1 MKLRW
6 KLLLTVITILVAPF
20 LLVIVMHFK
29 FKHDLE
35 TYKKSLIARGEK
47 LAVTDWIPHKTT
59 NDSSGRLFLES
70 VRPFA
75 DSRRDHHPSAMRM
88 VASGRA
94 QAGWK
99 HDELYDGDSKK
110 RTNIWLLIENEFES
124 NRGETEQLR
133 EATDNGK
140 LIFPLAYQQ
149 GFRLSLLHL
158 SKIKQGATWLS
169 TATLY
174 ELHRGNKVEA
184 AENLKALLRLVGN
197 YRDEPLLISQLVR
210 IACLQIA
217 FSTTWDVLQYP
228 DWSEAE
234 LKDFQESWA
243 AIDLSGLENV
253 FGMERAMGIQTYVEA
268 RRAGQSPLQM
278 ISGGNASLS
287 EDWDEFSTK
296 IFTEPAAAFK
306 MLMNRPNQKVWSYL
320 LSYREELA
328 WLKMWQ
334 TEIDATRSME
344 KERRIDAPLTRL
356 RTNLKEMGPLESE
369 LYGAEVMTRTIT
381 KLASAKIARQLAGT
395 ASALFRFKL
404 EHGKF
409 PSALAELAPKI
420 LPALP
425 TDPIDGKPL
434 RYRLNSEGNF
444 LLYSIG
450 ENGIDDNGDPRPEN
464 PTASPDQK
472 WNRPRHPL
480 FGRDWVWPLPA
491 TEEQILEWEK
501 HESKKVE

>member
-1 MKLRW
+1 
-6 KLLLTVITILVAPF
+6 
-20 LLVIVMHFK
+20 
-29 FKHDLE
+29 
-35 TYKKSLIARGEK
+35 
-47 LAVTDWIPHKTT
+47 
-59 NDSSGRLFLES
+59 
-70 VRPFA
+70 
-75 DSRRDHHPSAMRM
+75 
-88 VASGRA
+88 
-94 QAGWK
+94 
-99 HDELYDGDSKK
+99 
-110 RTNIWLLIENEFES
+110 
-124 NRGETEQLR
+124 
-133 EATDNGK
+133 
-140 LIFPLAYQQ
+140 
-149 GFRLSLLHL
+149 
-158 SKIKQGATWLS
+158 
-169 TATLY
+169 
-174 ELHRGNKVEA
+174 
-184 AENLKALLRLVGN
+184 
-197 YRDEPLLISQLVR
+197 
-210 IACLQIA
+210 
-217 FSTTWDVLQYP
+217 
-228 DWSEAE
+228 
-234 LKDFQESWA
+234 
-243 AIDLSGLENV
+243 
-253 FGMERAMGIQTYVEA
+253 
-268 RRAGQSPLQM
+268 
-278 ISGGNASLS
+278 
-287 EDWDEFSTK
+287 
-296 IFTEPAAAFK
+296 
-306 MLMNRPNQKVWSYL
+306 
-320 LSYREELA
+320 
-328 WLKMWQ
+328 MWQ

-356 RTNLKEMGPLESE
+356 RTNLKEMSPLESE

-395 ASALFRFKL
+395 ASALYRFKL